1 MKDATQAVLRQQFS
15 HDEGMQS
22 VLYVAKPE
30 FQPVSGRFVQIINT
44 HLNESND
51 GGRHWICFSN
61 YMAVAEKYSLT
72 ATERAASADPEGGGD
87 RGSRTPP

>member
-1 MKDATQAVLRQQFS
+1 MKDATQAVLRQPFS

-51 GGRHWICFSN
+51 GG
-61 YMAVAEKYSLT
+61 
-72 ATERAASADPEGGGD
+72 
-87 RGSRTPP
+87 